1 MSETVHV
8 KASMLIKDIRAR
20 MSRSDMMKKYG
31 ISAQGLQSAF
41 KQMLDA
47 GVISPSDLTPAKPGS
62 DLTPEMP
69 GSDLTPEAPGSNVP
83 VVDKEQRVSVRY
95 DLNFTLYVH
104 EPTTPSIKGTVIDV
118 SERGLRV
125 KGIKAA
131 MNDVKTLVIPSYFG
145 SSTFRSIIIV
155 ATCRWANGQED
166 DSESWVCGFEIMER
180 SEKNFKEL
188 QKLIVQASFYER

>member
-1 MSETVHV
+1 MAETVHV

-41 KQMLDA
+41 KQLLDA
-47 GVISPSDLTPAKPGS
+47 GVIKPSDLTPGTPISDMTPGMPES
-62 DLTPEMP
+62 DLNPETPILDEP
-69 GSDLTPEAPGSNVP
+69 SGDQ
-83 VVDKEQRVSVRY
+83 DQRVSVRY

-104 EPTTPSIKGTVIDV
+104 EPTAPSVKGTVLDV

-155 ATCRWANGQED
+155 ATCRWAKGQENN
-166 DSESWVCGFEIMER
+166 SESWVCGFEIMER
-180 SEKNFKEL
+180 SEKNFREL
-188 QKLIVQASFYER
+188 QKLIMQASFSEQ

>member
-1 MSETVHV
+1 MAETVHV

-41 KQMLDA
+41 KQLLDA
-47 GVISPSDLTPAKPGS
+47 GVINPSDITPGTPDS
-62 DLTPEMP
+62 DLIPEILDS
-69 GSDLTPEAPGSNVP
+69 GLAPEAPSSDIPG
-83 VVDKEQRVSVRY
+83 VDKEQRVSVRY

-104 EPTTPSIKGTVIDV
+104 EPTAPSVKGTVLDV

-145 SSTFRSIIIV
+145 TSTFRSIIIV
-155 ATCRWANGQED
+155 ATCRWAKGQED
-166 DSESWVCGFEIMER
+166 NGESWVCGFEIMER

-188 QKLIVQASFYER
+188 QKLIMQASLYER